1 MDGGSFIGLFG
12 TCAVNWWKRIAEIE
26 DCVMVNSQSMGRD
39 FQVSGVPNQARGSM
53 FYL

>member
-12 TCAVNWWKRIAEIE
+12 AYAVNWWKRTAEIE

-53 FYL
+53 LYL